1 MVTESYDRHDI
12 AVDEFCADAL
22 WWDGPPPFRLD
33 PDDQS
38 GRRSGFRTER
48 QGMSFVSFGIRVA
61 LRSSARKR
69 DGRRSG
75 FTLLEALVALT
86 IVLAFAAVLGPFL
99 FHARRITANADG
111 RVAAQILLRA
121 LLEDPLDPAG
131 LASLSREGE
140 TAGLRWRIAAQ
151 PSAIRATLPR
161 RSPPPRAT
169 GAPAPAPPQRPN
181 WAAYRVIASVSWAQ
195 GESIS
200 GETVR
205 LGKPE

>member
-1 MVTESYDRHDI
+1 MSAPTHYGR
-12 AVDEFCADAL
+12 
-22 WWDGPPPFRLD
+22 DGMPPFRLD
-33 PDDQS
+33 PDGES
-38 GRRSGFRTER
+38 VRSSGFRGER
-48 QGMSFVSFGIRVA
+48 QGMSFVSFGIPVA
-61 LRSSARKR
+61 RSSARRR
-69 DGRRSG
+69 DRRRSG

-86 IVLAFAAVLGPFL
+86 LVLAFAAVLGPFL

-161 RSPPPRAT
+161 RPPPPRAA
-169 GAPAPAPPQRPN
+169 GAPAQPQAQRPR
-181 WAAYRVIASVSWAQ
+181 WAAYRVIASVSWAP

-200 GETVR
+200 SETVR
-205 LGKPE
+205 LGKAE

>member
-1 MVTESYDRHDI
+1 
-12 AVDEFCADAL
+12 
-22 WWDGPPPFRLD
+22 
-33 PDDQS
+33 
-38 GRRSGFRTER
+38 
-48 QGMSFVSFGIRVA
+48 MSFVSFGIRVA
-61 LRSSARKR
+61 RSSARKR

-75 FTLLEALVALT
+75 FTLIEALVALT

-99 FHARRITANADG
+99 FHARRITTNADG

-140 TAGLRWRIAAQ
+140 TAGLRWRIAAE

-169 GAPAPAPPQRPN
+169 GATEPPPQRPN
-181 WAAYRVIASVSWAQ
+181 WAAYRVIASVSWAP

-200 GETVR
+200 SETVR
-205 LGKPE
+205 LGKRE